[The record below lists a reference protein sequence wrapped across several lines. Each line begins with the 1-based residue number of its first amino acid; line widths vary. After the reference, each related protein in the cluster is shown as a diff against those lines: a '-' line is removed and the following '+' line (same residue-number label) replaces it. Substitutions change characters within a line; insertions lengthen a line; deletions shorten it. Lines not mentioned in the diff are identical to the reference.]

1 MTVKEN
7 SGSQGAVENSEL
19 RSPSTEKNHPQN
31 GGTWHYFSGRNIKI
45 ATGKSSDGYVPP
57 SLSLLMRSL
66 RRFAFPRRLCFPS
79 ATPTCLETGSVE
91 ASPLPATSSSRTRGS
106 FSNECLLIFFFFMKT
121 SLAQPIKI
129 AQNIPGLGETGQCPA
144 PSGRHPCYPFLAF
157 PLDLVYKS
165 WSG

>member
-66 RRFAFPRRLCFPS
+66 QRFAFPWRLCEGRDLS
-79 ATPTCLETGSVE
+79 SSQVSGSRG
-91 ASPLPATSSSRTRGS
+91 ATSRLEED
-106 FSNECLLIFFFFMKT
+106 N
-121 SLAQPIKI
+121 KI
-129 AQNIPGLGETGQCPA
+129 LGFKPDA
-144 PSGRHPCYPFLAF
+144 
-157 PLDLVYKS
+157 
-165 WSG
+165 